1 MQEIKKLN
9 ERLPLIILIV
19 CIISIFLVNF
29 TYLSIILSII
39 SLIFCFIFSKK
50 NIRIFI
56 ITVIISIAT
65 IITDVIILSKESV
78 DDVDIFKNKNILLG
92 TWNYNTDG
100 GTYIFKDDYTYT
112 KYRNSNTLDNYCVGN
127 YEYSYG
133 GISKNNTVIKQ
144 DENNYYYNLLLTE
157 NYCINYNMKKDDVKE
172 IKMVFGVNKNNY
184 EDLIFMDTQN
194 NYAFKVNKIK

>member
-19 CIISIFLVNF
+19 CIVSVFLVNF
-29 TYLSIILSII
+29 TYLSIILSIM

-65 IITDVIILSKESV
+65 IITDGIILSKESV

-100 GTYIFKDDYTYT
+100 GTYVFNDDYTYI
-112 KYRNSNTLDNYCVGN
+112 KYKDINTSDNYCVGN
-127 YEYSYG
+127 YKYSYG
-133 GISKNNTVIKQ
+133 GISKNNTVVKQ

-157 NYCINYNMKKDDVKE
+157 NYCIDYNIKKDEIKE
-172 IKMVFGVNKNNY
+172 IKMVFGINKNDY
-184 EDLIFMDTQN
+184 KDLIFIDTQN

>member
-19 CIISIFLVNF
+19 CIVSVFLVNF
-29 TYLSIILSII
+29 TYLSIILSIM

-78 DDVDIFKNKNILLG
+78 DDIDIFAKKNILLG

-100 GTYIFKDDYTYT
+100 GTYVFNDDYTYI

-184 EDLIFMDTQN
+184 EDLIFIDTQN